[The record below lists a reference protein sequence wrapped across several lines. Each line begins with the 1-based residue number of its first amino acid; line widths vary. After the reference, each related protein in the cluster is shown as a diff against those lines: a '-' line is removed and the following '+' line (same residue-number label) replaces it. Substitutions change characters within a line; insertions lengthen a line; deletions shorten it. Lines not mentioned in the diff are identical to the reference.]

1 MDRDLKK
8 LSRGELV
15 ELLCRLREAA
25 DELSAENSRLQ
36 ARAEE
41 AEARCAQYERA
52 QAEDDARRSGDDAL
66 RDDMRQVL
74 DKIDDMS
81 GAMMCCTEADRRI
94 KAADSQVAAMLEQ
107 ARAEADAMR
116 AAAERDIAQ
125 RRETFRR
132 QCEELIRGQD
142 KLRRLM
148 GAE

>member
-15 ELLCRLREAA
+15 ELLYRLREAA

-52 QAEDDARRSGDDAL
+52 QAEENVRRSEDDAL
-66 RDDMRQVL
+66 RGDMRQVL

-81 GAMMCCTEADRRI
+81 GAVMHCTEADRRI
-94 KAADSQVAAMLEQ
+94 KAAESQVAAMLEQ

-125 RRETFRR
+125 RREAFKR
-132 QCEELIRGQD
+132 QCEELIRGQE

-148 GAE
+148 ESE

>member
-15 ELLCRLREAA
+15 ELLCRLRETA

-41 AEARCAQYERA
+41 AEARCTQYERA
-52 QAEDDARRSGDDAL
+52 QAEENARRSEDDAL
-66 RDDMRQVL
+66 RGDMRQVL

-81 GAMMCCTEADRRI
+81 GAVMHCTEADRRI
-94 KAADSQVAAMLEQ
+94 KAAESQVAAMLEQ

-125 RRETFRR
+125 RHAAFKR
-132 QCEELIRGQD
+132 QCEELIRGQE

-148 GAE
+148 ESE

>member
-15 ELLCRLREAA
+15 ELLCRLRETA

-52 QAEDDARRSGDDAL
+52 QAEENARRSEDDAL
-66 RDDMRQVL
+66 RGDMRQVL

-81 GAMMCCTEADRRI
+81 GAVMHCTEADRRI
-94 KAADSQVAAMLEQ
+94 KAAESQVAAMLEQ

-125 RRETFRR
+125 RRAAFKR
-132 QCEELIRGQD
+132 QCEELIRGQE

-148 GAE
+148 ESE

>member
-15 ELLCRLREAA
+15 ELLCGLREAA
-25 DELSAENSRLQ
+25 DELNAENGRLQ

-41 AEARCAQYERA
+41 AEARCAQYEQA
-52 QAEDDARRSGDDAL
+52 QAEENARRSSDDAL

-81 GAMMCCTEADRRI
+81 GAVMHCTEADRRI
-94 KAADSQVAAMLEQ
+94 KAAESQVAAMLEQ

-125 RRETFRR
+125 RREAFRR
-132 QCEELIRGQD
+132 QCEGLIRGQE

-148 GAE
+148 ESE

>member
-15 ELLCRLREAA
+15 ELLCRLRETA

-41 AEARCAQYERA
+41 AEARCAQYARA
-52 QAEDDARRSGDDAL
+52 QAEENARRSEDDAL
-66 RDDMRQVL
+66 RGDMRQVL

-81 GAMMCCTEADRRI
+81 GAVMHCTEADRRI
-94 KAADSQVAAMLEQ
+94 KAAESQVAAMLEQ

-125 RRETFRR
+125 RRAAFKR
-132 QCEELIRGQD
+132 QCEELIRGQE

-148 GAE
+148 ESE